1 MRRRE
6 HQHHEDQLSFAW
18 QTPRPLYM
26 REIEPLAHD
35 DAWPSPIAHAGVEK
49 PLLTPEQLE
58 NRAILMA
65 GQKRK
70 QPNSEPSAISSQ
82 PAERKMG

>member
-6 HQHHEDQLSFAW
+6 YQHQEDQLSFAW

-35 DAWPSPIAHAGVEK
+35 DAWPTPIPAAAVNQ

-70 QPNSEPSAISSQ
+70 RPSSEPSAVSSE

>member
-6 HQHHEDQLSFAW
+6 YQHNEDQLSFAW

-35 DAWPSPIAHAGVEK
+35 GAWPSP
-49 PLLTPEQLE
+49 LTIDAPSLTSEQTE
-58 NRAILMA
+58 NREIFMA
-65 GQKRK
+65 ALNRKRPAATGSQK
-70 QPNSEPSAISSQ
+70 E
-82 PAERKMG
+82 ERKTG